1 MNAGKRTPGPW
12 ATGLANLT
20 PIEAMRQD
28 RKKLVAKME
37 TLTAERAALRE
48 ALESAAASLIQAGT
62 DIRACAPLAAPQ
74 FRQDIMFDAQE
85 ATDKAASIHAALALV
100 DGGEK

>member
-37 TLTAERAALRE
+37 TLTAERATLRE
-48 ALESAAASLIQAGT
+48 ALLDVRAALDMYADGPATQREMVASRIVN
-62 DIRACAPLAAPQ
+62 
-74 FRQDIMFDAQE
+74 
-85 ATDKAASIHAALALV
+85 AALALV
-100 DGGEK
+100 DGAR